1 MKKIIFLIFAFLI
14 IQVFCSCKKE
24 KNTTVDNKIE
34 RYIEPSE
41 ESIVE
46 FCRRYYKE
54 SSKVHAKSL
63 MIYDI
68 DDLDEYYINHEV
80 EKGPSE
86 VDTSSIYIKS
96 DDFDLIEVEKE
107 KINYSIDIGEKK
119 EYITF
124 SYTVY
129 FYYNYYGTINNPIKE
144 EKHQSGYTVYAY
156 GDKLKISIDP
166 SLTRLSVCKSDVPIA
181 LQSLKEGKVIKFR

>member
-1 MKKIIFLIFAFLI
+1 MENILKWKNIWKLLSAFFSLSYLFWTFVVARKRKKNVSI
-14 IQVFCSCKKE
+14 KE
-24 KNTTVDNKIE
+24 SSVE
-34 RYIEPSE
+34 YIEPTKDE
-41 ESIVE
+41 VIE
-46 FCRRYYKE
+46 FCRKYYKE
-54 SSKVHAKSL
+54 SSKVHAESL
-63 MIYDI
+63 MIYNI

-80 EKGPSE
+80 EKGPSK

-129 FYYNYYGTINNPIKE
+129 FYYNYLWYNK
-144 EKHQSGYTVYAY
+144 
-156 GDKLKISIDP
+156 
-166 SLTRLSVCKSDVPIA
+166 
-181 LQSLKEGKVIKFR
+181 